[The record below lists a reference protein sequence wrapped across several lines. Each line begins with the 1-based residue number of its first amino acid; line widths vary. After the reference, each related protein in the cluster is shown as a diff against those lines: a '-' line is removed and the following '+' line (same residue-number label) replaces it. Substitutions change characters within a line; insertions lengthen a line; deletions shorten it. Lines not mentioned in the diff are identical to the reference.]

1 VYLSAGEVVFVP
13 EGDEVEWIVNEI
25 VNEPFGAVAE
35 ALGTLR
41 ELVEDSRIAR
51 TVYT

>member
-1 VYLSAGEVVFVP
+1 V
-13 EGDEVEWIVNEI
+13 DVNEI

-35 ALGTLR
+35 ARGTLR
-41 ELVEDSRIAR
+41 ELVEDPRIAR